1 MLETLL
7 SGISE
12 LSFGAFVMAMQP
24 IHLVIGM
31 VEGLITAAVL
41 CFIYDARPE
50 LLCNSESDFGR
61 KQGRFTYRHTIAIIV
76 VAVALMG
83 GALSLFASENP
94 DGLEWAMEKV
104 AGTSELI
111 SDGKIYDK
119 ADDIQTTTAILPDY
133 SIKDSDSA
141 VGTTISGLV
150 GGAVVIVVCMG
161 ACYIFKFF
169 RKKESGA

>member
-1 MLETLL
+1 M
-7 SGISE
+7 
-12 LSFGAFVMAMQP
+12 
-24 IHLVIGM
+24 
-31 VEGLITAAVL
+31 
-41 CFIYDARPE
+41 
-50 LLCNSESDFGR
+50 
-61 KQGRFTYRHTIAIIV
+61 IIV